1 MFTKK
6 IFIEITK
13 LAICILGVLTLYI
26 SLASI
31 INGQYAL
38 FSYLLPF
45 NIAFVVWYHF
55 RLNNISLRFF
65 KY

>member
-55 RLNNISLRFF
+55 RL
-65 KY
+65 